1 MMTIRSHDQFNSTIY
16 GLDDRYRGVYGG
28 RRVIFLNADD
38 MREAGLQAGQLVDI
52 RSHFEGETRIAP
64 SFIVVPYTISRH
76 CAATYY
82 PETNVLIPVRS
93 VADKSNQP
101 VNKCIRI
108 TLAPSPEAAP
118 RDVKVSLSAI
128 TYNLKRRMPEQATA

>member
-16 GLDDRYRGVYGG
+16 GLDDRYRGVFGG
-28 RRVIFLNADD
+28 RRVIFLNVED

-52 RSHFEGETRIAP
+52 RGHFEGETRIAP
-64 SFIVVPYTISRH
+64 SFLVVPYTIARH

-82 PETNVLIPVRS
+82 PEANVLVPVRS

-108 TLAPSPEAAP
+108 TLAPSPDTAL
-118 RDVKVSLSAI
+118 RDVDISIAAI
-128 TYNLKRRMPEQATA
+128 TYNLRRKVPARGM